1 MKLNGTKQTIK
12 ELTMILMY
20 LTQFSEYDKFVDEE
34 HFYAWKGYNFGV
46 LNELSE
52 EKYINQ
58 GDYPSRTKKVFLTAN
73 GQKYAKELL
82 AKYGI
87 NEQK

>member
-1 MKLNGTKQTIK
+1 MELNTTKKTIK

-20 LTQFSEYDKFVDEE
+20 LTKFSEYDKFLDKE
-34 HFYAWKGYNFGV
+34 HFYAWKGCNFEV

-52 EKYINQ
+52 GKYINQ
-58 GDYPSRTKKVFLTAN
+58 GDHPSRTKKLFLTAD

-82 AKYGI
+82 KKYGI
-87 NEQK
+87 NEQN

>member
-1 MKLNGTKQTIK
+1 MELNATKETIK

-20 LTQFSEYDKFVDEE
+20 LTRFSEYDKFLDEE
-34 HFYAWKGYNFGV
+34 HDYTWKGYNFEA
-46 LNELSE
+46 LNELDE

-58 GDYPSRTKKVFLTAN
+58 GDHPSRTKKVFLTAN

-82 AKYGI
+82 EKYGI
-87 NEQK
+87 ND

>member
-58 GDYPSRTKKVFLTAN
+58 GAHPSRTKKVFLTAN

>member
-1 MKLNGTKQTIK
+1 MEFNTTKQTIK

-20 LTQFSEYDKFVDEE
+20 LKRFSEYDKFLDKE
-34 HFYAWKGYNFGV
+34 HFYAWKGYNFDA
-46 LNELSE
+46 LNELNE

-58 GDYPSRTKKVFLTAN
+58 GDHPSRNKKVFLTAD

-82 AKYGI
+82 KKYGI
-87 NEQK
+87 ND

>member
-1 MKLNGTKQTIK
+1 MEFNTTKQTIK

-20 LTQFSEYDKFVDEE
+20 PTRFSEYDKFLDKE
-34 HFYAWKGYNFGV
+34 HFYAWKGYNFDA
-46 LNELSE
+46 LNELNE

-58 GDYPSRTKKVFLTAN
+58 GDHPSRNKKVFLTAD

-82 AKYGI
+82 KKYGI
-87 NEQK
+87 ND

>member
-1 MKLNGTKQTIK
+1 MELNATKETIK

-20 LTQFSEYDKFVDEE
+20 LTRFSEYDKFLHKEL
-34 HFYAWKGYNFGV
+34 FYAWKGYNFDT
-46 LNELSE
+46 LNDLAG

-58 GDYPSRTKKVFLTAN
+58 GDHPSRSKKVVLTSA
-73 GQKYAKELL
+73 GQDYAKELL

-87 NEQK
+87 NYLK

>member
-1 MKLNGTKQTIK
+1 MEFNTTKQTIK

-20 LTQFSEYDKFVDEE
+20 LTRFSEYDKFLDKE
-34 HFYAWKGYNFGV
+34 HFYAWKGYNFDA
-46 LNELSE
+46 LNELNE

-58 GDYPSRTKKVFLTAN
+58 GDHLSRNKKVFLTAD

-82 AKYGI
+82 KKYGI
-87 NEQK
+87 ND